1 MSFAVRASL
10 LTLVVVLPTLL
21 AACGPVR
28 STIVLIQADTAL
40 REARAL
46 GSAEVAPYPTEM
58 SSRLIEKAKEEQG
71 YSSYDTATVLAED
84 ARMLARDALRM
95 AKEAASAE
103 EEAEADRDGDVAAE
117 ESVTGSSEG
126 QTAGDSEDQPE
137 EVSADQPK
145 EEAAGA
151 PADQPEEEAAGAPAD
166 QPPVTEGEA
175 AP

>member
-1 MSFAVRASL
+1 MSFAVRVSL

-46 GSAEVAPYPTEM
+46 GSAETAPYPTEM

-84 ARMLARDALRM
+84 ARMLARDALRL
-95 AKEAASAE
+95 AKEAAPAE
-103 EEAEADRDGDVAAE
+103 EEA
-117 ESVTGSSEG
+117 
-126 QTAGDSEDQPE
+126 
-137 EVSADQPK
+137 
-145 EEAAGA
+145 A
-151 PADQPEEEAAGAPAD
+151 PAEEEAAPAEEEAAPAGEEAAPAGELDVAEEPATESPTGETTGDPAD
-166 QPPVTEGEA
+166 QPPATDGEA

>member
-1 MSFAVRASL
+1 MSFAVRVSL
-10 LTLVVVLPTLL
+10 LTLVVALPTLL

-46 GSAEVAPYPTEM
+46 GSAETAPYPTEM

-84 ARMLARDALRM
+84 ARMLARDALRL
-95 AKEAASAE
+95 AKEAAPAE
-103 EEAEADRDGDVAAE
+103 EEAAP
-117 ESVTGSSEG
+117 
-126 QTAGDSEDQPE
+126 AG
-137 EVSADQPK
+137 
-145 EEAAGA
+145 EEAA
-151 PADQPEEEAAGAPAD
+151 PAGELDVAEEPATESPTGETTGDPAD
-166 QPPVTEGEA
+166 QPPATDGEA